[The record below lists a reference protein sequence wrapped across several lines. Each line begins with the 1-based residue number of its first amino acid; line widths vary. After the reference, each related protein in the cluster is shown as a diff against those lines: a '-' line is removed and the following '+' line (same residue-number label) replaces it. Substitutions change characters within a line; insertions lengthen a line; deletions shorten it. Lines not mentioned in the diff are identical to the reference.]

1 MPNNNQSVQLGA
13 QIEKLIQE
21 TTEVEL
27 QLSKLKEQKNKMC
40 KKVKKMQLILAK
52 FRQDVVA
59 TE

>member
-27 QLSKLKEQKNKMC
+27 QLSKLKEQKTKMC